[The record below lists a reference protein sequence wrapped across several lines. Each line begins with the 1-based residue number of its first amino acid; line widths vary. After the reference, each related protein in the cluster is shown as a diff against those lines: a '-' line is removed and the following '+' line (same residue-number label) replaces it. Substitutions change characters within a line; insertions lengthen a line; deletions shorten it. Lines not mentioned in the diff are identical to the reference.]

1 MVKVLHFS
9 STILHL
15 PTEDNTT
22 KIQLT
27 LKVFSRGTA
36 KQRLGSIPQRISNM
50 SLRFLIQRKQWTS
63 LWRFHQSNACKIQ
76 IKCSSSLLRALS
88 RSLRKS
94 SHGDFEVLQVK
105 FFMVKRERVICFESY
120 FASSSSIN
128 FLIKAGFSIR
138 SSFASEKNLVS
149 PYKETGSCWG
159 TQTVSYHMLLS
170 MTILNI

>member
-1 MVKVLHFS
+1 
-9 STILHL
+9 
-15 PTEDNTT
+15 
-22 KIQLT
+22 
-27 LKVFSRGTA
+27 
-36 KQRLGSIPQRISNM
+36 M
-50 SLRFLIQRKQWTS
+50 SLRFSIQRKQWTS

-88 RSLRKS
+88 RSLWKS
-94 SHGDFEVLQVK
+94 SHGDFELLPVK

-159 TQTVSYHMLLS
+159 TQTVSYHV
-170 MTILNI
+170 IKHDNIEHLNSTNLHYFHFSSSSKYISIMITKKKKSLYRPTNQR

>member
-1 MVKVLHFS
+1 
-9 STILHL
+9 
-15 PTEDNTT
+15 
-22 KIQLT
+22 
-27 LKVFSRGTA
+27 
-36 KQRLGSIPQRISNM
+36 M
-50 SLRFLIQRKQWTS
+50 SLRFSIQRKQWTS
-63 LWRFHQSNACKIQ
+63 LWRFHQSNACNIQ

-88 RSLRKS
+88 RSLWKS
-94 SHGDFEVLQVK
+94 SHGDFELLPVK

-159 TQTVSYHMLLS
+159 TQTVSYHV
-170 MTILNI
+170 IKHDNIEHLNSTNLHYFHFSSSSKYISIMITKKKKSLYRPTNQR

>member
-50 SLRFLIQRKQWTS
+50 SLRFSIQRKQWTS

-88 RSLRKS
+88 RSLWKS

-105 FFMVKRERVICFESY
+105 FFMVKRKSYLFWVLLCF
-120 FASSSSIN
+120 
-128 FLIKAGFSIR
+128 FLINKLFDQGRVQHSI
-138 SSFASEKNLVS
+138 
-149 PYKETGSCWG
+149 
-159 TQTVSYHMLLS
+159 
-170 MTILNI
+170 

>member
-1 MVKVLHFS
+1 
-9 STILHL
+9 
-15 PTEDNTT
+15 
-22 KIQLT
+22 
-27 LKVFSRGTA
+27 
-36 KQRLGSIPQRISNM
+36 M
-50 SLRFLIQRKQWTS
+50 SLRFSIQRKQWTS

-88 RSLRKS
+88 RSLWKS
-94 SHGDFEVLQVK
+94 SHGDFEVFAGK
-105 FFMVKRERVICFESY
+105 IFHGKERERVFCFESY

-159 TQTVSYHMLLS
+159 TQTVSYHV
-170 MTILNI
+170 IKHDNIEHLNSTNLHYFHFSSSSKYISIMITKKKKSLYRPTNQR

>member
-1 MVKVLHFS
+1 
-9 STILHL
+9 
-15 PTEDNTT
+15 
-22 KIQLT
+22 
-27 LKVFSRGTA
+27 
-36 KQRLGSIPQRISNM
+36 M
-50 SLRFLIQRKQWTS
+50 SLRFSIQRKQWTS

-88 RSLRKS
+88 RSLWKS
-94 SHGDFEVLQVK
+94 SHGDFELLPVK
-105 FFMVKRERVICFESY
+105 FFMVKRERVFCFESY

-159 TQTVSYHMLLS
+159 TQTVSYHV
-170 MTILNI
+170 IKHDNIEHLNSTNLHYFHFSSSSKYISIMITKKKKSLYRPTNQR

>member
-50 SLRFLIQRKQWTS
+50 SLRFSIQRKQWTS

-88 RSLRKS
+88 RSLWKS

-105 FFMVKRERVICFESY
+105 FFMVKRRVICFESY

-138 SSFASEKNLVS
+138 SSFASAKNLVS

-159 TQTVSYHMLLS
+159 TQTVSYHILVS
-170 MTILNI
+170 MTTLNI

>member
-1 MVKVLHFS
+1 
-9 STILHL
+9 
-15 PTEDNTT
+15 
-22 KIQLT
+22 
-27 LKVFSRGTA
+27 
-36 KQRLGSIPQRISNM
+36 M
-50 SLRFLIQRKQWTS
+50 SLRFSIQRKQWTS

-88 RSLRKS
+88 RSLWKS

-105 FFMVKRERVICFESY
+105 FFMVKRERVFCFESY

-159 TQTVSYHMLLS
+159 TQTVSYHV
-170 MTILNI
+170 IKHDNIEHLNSTNLHYFHFSSSSKYISIMITKKKKSLYRPTNQR

>member
-1 MVKVLHFS
+1 
-9 STILHL
+9 
-15 PTEDNTT
+15 
-22 KIQLT
+22 
-27 LKVFSRGTA
+27 
-36 KQRLGSIPQRISNM
+36 M
-50 SLRFLIQRKQWTS
+50 SLRFSIQRKQWTS

-88 RSLRKS
+88 RSLWKS
-94 SHGDFEVLQVK
+94 SHGDFELLPVK
-105 FFMVKRERVICFESY
+105 FFMVKRERVFCFESY

-159 TQTVSYHMLLS
+159 TQTVSYHV
-170 MTILNI
+170 IKHDNIEHLNSTNLHYFHFSSSSKYISIMITKKKKSLYCPTNQR

>member
-1 MVKVLHFS
+1 MGNYRWLIHRFKYVSQICMVKVLHFS

-50 SLRFLIQRKQWTS
+50 SLRFSIQRKQWTS

-88 RSLRKS
+88 RSLWKS
-94 SHGDFEVLQVK
+94 SHCDFEVLQVK
-105 FFMVKRERVICFESY
+105 FFTVKRKSYLFWVLLCF
-120 FASSSSIN
+120 
-128 FLIKAGFSIR
+128 FLINKLFDQGRVQHSI
-138 SSFASEKNLVS
+138 
-149 PYKETGSCWG
+149 
-159 TQTVSYHMLLS
+159 
-170 MTILNI
+170 

>member
-1 MVKVLHFS
+1 
-9 STILHL
+9 
-15 PTEDNTT
+15 
-22 KIQLT
+22 
-27 LKVFSRGTA
+27 
-36 KQRLGSIPQRISNM
+36 M
-50 SLRFLIQRKQWTS
+50 SLRFSIQRKQWTS

-88 RSLRKS
+88 RSLWKS

-159 TQTVSYHMLLS
+159 TQTVSYHV
-170 MTILNI
+170 IKHDNIEHLNSTNLHYFHFSSSSKYISIMITKKKKSLYRPTNQR